1 MGRRAQ
7 LFAGEERVPAAAVLY
22 ARALDEGA
30 ARAGGVAARAP
41 AGAAAGAAGGPSG
54 GAAAASPGA
63 AARPPATGGAGAGA
77 EEEAAT
83 AAAAVAAGGHD
94 GEKAARAARKAERAA
109 RRAARVARRT
119 ERKGGEGTEADASSR
134 PGAEGPGAAEAP
146 AEPSGSPAGVRAAVA
161 GEAGER
167 NMGEGGAVKRKRER
181 SAEEVEARL
190 QKKERKRQERAR
202 AAEERE
208 RRAKEGGKQQEAVGG
223 SAAAAAPPAPE
234 PEPAAPAVD
243 VESEAFT
250 GKAVAGTTRSVIREA
265 PKTFS
270 FNFSG
275 GDAAGAGVVG
285 KGAGAAPAAPAPSGG
300 PAGEGSDPRRL
311 YLGGLPYWC
320 GEKEIKDLLKKFGT
334 VVSVEP
340 LVFPDSGKFRG
351 IAFVSMGSGR
361 AAKRALELDGSDYEG
376 RFLQVRPCTAKPQA
390 PARAAG
396 EVSKTP
402 GYNVVYVGN
411 LPWDCDEALLEG
423 FFDGCEVTKVRLHT
437 DRETGAFRGF
447 AHVHFADEG
456 GLDRAVALSGQLL
469 EGREVKVAYAVR

>member
-77 EEEAAT
+77 GEEAA
-83 AAAAVAAGGHD
+83 AAAAAAAGGHD

-161 GEAGER
+161 GE
-167 NMGEGGAVKRKRER
+167 AVKRKRER

>member
-83 AAAAVAAGGHD
+83 AAAAAAAGGHD

-161 GEAGER
+161 GE
-167 NMGEGGAVKRKRER
+167 AVKRKRER

>member
-22 ARALDEGA
+22 ARALVEGA

-54 GAAAASPGA
+54 GAAAASPGV
-63 AARPPATGGAGAGA
+63 AARPPATGGAAAGAG
-77 EEEAAT
+77 EEAA
-83 AAAAVAAGGHD
+83 AAAAGGHD

-161 GEAGER
+161 GE
-167 NMGEGGAVKRKRER
+167 GGAVKRKRKR

>member
-83 AAAAVAAGGHD
+83 AAAAAAAGGHD

-161 GEAGER
+161 GEAGGG
-167 NMGEGGAVKRKRER
+167 NMGGGGAVKRKRER

>member
-22 ARALDEGA
+22 ARALVEGA

-54 GAAAASPGA
+54 GAAAASPGV
-63 AARPPATGGAGAGA
+63 AARPPATGGAAAGAG
-77 EEEAAT
+77 EEAA
-83 AAAAVAAGGHD
+83 AAAAGGHD

-119 ERKGGEGTEADASSR
+119 ERKVGEGTEADASSR

-161 GEAGER
+161 GE
-167 NMGEGGAVKRKRER
+167 AVKRKRER

-208 RRAKEGGKQQEAVGG
+208 RRAKEGGKQQKAVGG

-300 PAGEGSDPRRL
+300 PAGDGSDPRRL